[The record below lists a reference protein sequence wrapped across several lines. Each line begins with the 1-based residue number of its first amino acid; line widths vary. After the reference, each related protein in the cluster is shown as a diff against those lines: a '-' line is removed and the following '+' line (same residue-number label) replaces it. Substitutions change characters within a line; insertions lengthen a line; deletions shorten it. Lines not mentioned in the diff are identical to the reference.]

1 MRGGEGKMAYYYC
14 LRCGRKVEIVG
25 ERVVC
30 LHCGRESRGLRC
42 PDCNYRAFRKERPN
56 VVKRVKAV

>member
-1 MRGGEGKMAYYYC
+1 MAYYYC
-14 LRCGRKVEIVG
+14 LRCGKKVEIVG